1 MNDKFQPLDGD
12 DDVLLFDTKYIY
24 SGQKVLMSQQFQE
37 KFLRSYHQKPSY
49 HGGLSQERTDIKSD
63 LSTISF
69 DSGGFI
75 CSEIQWKCIKAVNCK
90 LLKVGSGG
98 WQEGKLRMQ
107 AKVVNSYYENDDY
120 KKYNKAVLDI
130 CIEFS
135 PDIPTEPIYWM
146 QSLSINEETT
156 IQAGDI
162 NWSSPQEG
170 IDCQILKIGAKGWQK
185 GKLKIEVNKN
195 INSSCKTQTSI
206 KFCPDE
212 PLEPKSPL
220 DDIRQSEE
228 YKKLSNNN

>member
-1 MNDKFQPLDGD
+1 MNDKFQPLDRD
-12 DDVLLFDTKYIY
+12 DDVLLFDNNNTFTVGKIKDLI
-24 SGQKVLMSQQFQE
+24 SKQFQE
-37 KFLRSYHQKPSY
+37 KFLSSYKITPSY
-49 HGGLSQERTDIKSD
+49 HGGFHELRTDIKSD

-69 DSGGFI
+69 DSGVFI

-120 KKYNKAVLDI
+120 TKYDKAVLDI

-135 PDIPTEPIYWM
+135 PDLPNEPI
-146 QSLSINEETT
+146 
-156 IQAGDI
+156 
-162 NWSSPQEG
+162 
-170 IDCQILKIGAKGWQK
+170 
-185 GKLKIEVNKN
+185 
-195 INSSCKTQTSI
+195 
-206 KFCPDE
+206 
-212 PLEPKSPL
+212 SPL

>member
-1 MNDKFQPLDGD
+1 MNDKFQPLDRD
-12 DDVLLFDTKYIY
+12 DDVLLFEDNTFTVGKIKDLI
-24 SGQKVLMSQQFQE
+24 SKQFQE
-37 KFLRSYHQKPSY
+37 KFLSSYQKQPSY
-49 HGGLSQERTDIKSD
+49 RGDLYEDRTDIKSD

-69 DSGGFI
+69 DSGSFL

-120 KKYNKAVLDI
+120 KNYNKAVLDI

-135 PDIPTEPIYWM
+135 PNLPNEPI
-146 QSLSINEETT
+146 
-156 IQAGDI
+156 
-162 NWSSPQEG
+162 
-170 IDCQILKIGAKGWQK
+170 
-185 GKLKIEVNKN
+185 
-195 INSSCKTQTSI
+195 
-206 KFCPDE
+206 
-212 PLEPKSPL
+212 SPL

>member
-1 MNDKFQPLDGD
+1 MTESNFMNDKFQPLDRD
-12 DDVLLFDTKYIY
+12 DDVLLFDNNNTFTVGKF
-24 SGQKVLMSQQFQE
+24 KVLMSQQFQE
-37 KFLRSYHQKPSY
+37 KFLISYHEKPSY
-49 HGGLSQERTDIKSD
+49 HGGLYQERTDIKSD

-135 PDIPTEPIYWM
+135 PDIPNEPI
-146 QSLSINEETT
+146 
-156 IQAGDI
+156 
-162 NWSSPQEG
+162 
-170 IDCQILKIGAKGWQK
+170 
-185 GKLKIEVNKN
+185 
-195 INSSCKTQTSI
+195 
-206 KFCPDE
+206 
-212 PLEPKSPL
+212 SPL

>member
-1 MNDKFQPLDGD
+1 MNDKFQPLDRD
-12 DDVLLFDTKYIY
+12 DDVLLFDKNNTFTVGKLKDLI
-24 SGQKVLMSQQFQE
+24 SKEFQE
-37 KFLRSYHQKPSY
+37 KFLISYQKKPSY
-49 HGGLSQERTDIKSD
+49 RGDSYEERTDIKSE

-135 PDIPTEPIYWM
+135 PDIPNEPI
-146 QSLSINEETT
+146 
-156 IQAGDI
+156 
-162 NWSSPQEG
+162 
-170 IDCQILKIGAKGWQK
+170 
-185 GKLKIEVNKN
+185 
-195 INSSCKTQTSI
+195 
-206 KFCPDE
+206 
-212 PLEPKSPL
+212 SPL

-228 YKKLSNNN
+228 YKKLSNNK